1 MNSTLIAGTIIVTFA
16 LISYSIGV
24 ITEQR
29 KHSITRFVLIFL
41 TVGIILDITS
51 TIVMIIGSSNIPITF
66 HGCLGYSALTVMLV
80 DIICIWK
87 LKFKHVDTVPRKLHL
102 YTRIAYAWWVIAYV
116 AGSLIAMLDLY

>member
-1 MNSTLIAGTIIVTFA
+1 MNSTLIAGTVIVTFA

-29 KHSITRFVLIFL
+29 KHSITRFVLTFL
-41 TVGIILDITS
+41 TIGITLDITS
-51 TIVMIIGSSNIPITF
+51 TIVMIVGSSNIPITF

-80 DIICIWK
+80 DTICIWRLK
-87 LKFKHVDTVPRKLHL
+87 LRHVEAVPRKLHL
-102 YTRIAYAWWVIAYV
+102 YTRFAYAWWVIAYI

>member
-29 KHSITRFVLIFL
+29 KHAITRFILTFL
-41 TVGIILDITS
+41 TIGITLDITS
-51 TIVMIIGSSNIPITF
+51 TLVMRVGSSNIPITF

-80 DIICIWK
+80 DTICIWRLK
-87 LKFKHVDTVPRKLHL
+87 LRRVESVPRKLHL
-102 YTRIAYAWWVIAYV
+102 YTRFAYAWWVIAYI
-116 AGSLIAMLDLY
+116 AGSMIAMLDLY